1 MIITHDDDTGT
12 TEYKPTVQTLKD
24 DIKTQE
30 DDDKAVAKKYRKEAD
45 RRSEQKAEINSIKK
59 DAEKDVKQAHDKA
72 RKQAEEYERKIE
84 RLKSE
89 RDELKRQQSSVKPS
103 KETKDVA
110 EVVSKVKPA
119 TKPNKE
125 TTSKP
130 VKMSHESLEKESTNA
145 SDGSVFE
152 VTYYGMDCKGC
163 SGITASGLNVK
174 GGQTHY
180 NGMRVLAADTSI
192 LPLHTTVLITNTDG
206 SSYKGIVKDRGG
218 AIKGHKIDVLV
229 GSEAESRNYGIH
241 KAKVEVLE
249 MGDNVYR
256 RQ

>member
-12 TEYKPTVQTLKD
+12 SYKSPVQSLKD

-30 DDDKAVAKKYRKEAD
+30 EDDKAVAKKYRKEAD

-59 DAEKDVKQAHDKA
+59 DAEKDVKQALDKA

-110 EVVSKVKPA
+110 EDVSKVNPS

-125 TTSKP
+125 TTSKASNGRTFNATYYSAFCP
-130 VKMSHESLEKESTNA
+130 TGCTGVTATGDDVSSSIYVRGKRVVAVDPNVIPLGSLVRVTTPNESFEALALDTGGNIKGNRIDILVESTKKA
-145 SDGSVFE
+145 
-152 VTYYGMDCKGC
+152 Y
-163 SGITASGLNVK
+163 
-174 GGQTHY
+174 
-180 NGMRVLAADTSI
+180 SI
-192 LPLHTTVLITNTDG
+192 GRH
-206 SSYKGIVKDRGG
+206 
-218 AIKGHKIDVLV
+218 DV
-229 GSEAESRNYGIH
+229 
-241 KAKVEVLE
+241 KVEIL
-249 MGDNVYR
+249 N
-256 RQ
+256 